1 MFSRLSTRTFITV
14 ALGASKVFAVI
25 MGYPPSGTT
34 LQRGSELTMTWG
46 GTSIVLF
53 AIGLENTTS
62 IFPIVN
68 NVDAQKFRATITLP
82 TFALGD
88 YTLAFL
94 SNDTFD
100 FITGNTIKIVDDTS
114 LATTSG
120 APPTSSTIST
130 SSATSSSGS
139 PSSTTTQLTKTRRK
153 SSLTVGA
160 IFGIVFGVVA
170 LLILSLFL
178 VLRARRA
185 RRKLQVAPNVD
196 AFIGL
201 HADGGGMQQ
210 VQLPMRQNNGAP
222 SKAVIQDG
230 QGYLA
235 MQLRT
240 LQKQLEDLRGAVDHG
255 PDRAMEQN
263 EILQVRIRM
272 LERELES
279 QGTVEPPPQYL
290 DH

>member
-1 MFSRLSTRTFITV
+1 MFSRLRTRIFIAV
-14 ALGASKVFAVI
+14 ALGATKVFAVI

-34 LQRGSELTMTWG
+34 LQRGSELKMTWG
-46 GTSIVLF
+46 ATSIVSF
-53 AIGLENTTS
+53 AIGLENAS
-62 IFPIVN
+62 NIFSIVN
-68 NVDAQKFRATITLP
+68 NVDAQSFRATITLA
-82 TFALGD
+82 TFALGE

-100 FITGNTIKIVDDTS
+100 FISGNTIKIVDDTS
-114 LATTSG
+114 LTVTNG
-120 APPTSSTIST
+120 EPPTSSTIPT
-130 SSATSSSGS
+130 SSATSLSGS
-139 PSSTTTQLTKTRRK
+139 PSSTATQLTKTRRK
-153 SSLTVGA
+153 SSLTIGP
-160 IFGIVFGVVA
+160 ILGIVFGVVA
-170 LLILSLFL
+170 LGILSLLL
-178 VLRARRA
+178 VLCARRA
-185 RRKLQVAPNVD
+185 RRKLRVAPNVD
-196 AFIGL
+196 PFIGI

-210 VQLPMRQNNGAP
+210 VQLPMRQNKGAT

-279 QGTVEPPPQYL
+279 QGEVEPPPQYV